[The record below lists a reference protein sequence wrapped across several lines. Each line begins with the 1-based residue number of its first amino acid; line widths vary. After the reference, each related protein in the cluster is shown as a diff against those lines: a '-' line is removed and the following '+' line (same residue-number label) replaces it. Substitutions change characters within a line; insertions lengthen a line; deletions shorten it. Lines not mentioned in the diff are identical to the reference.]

1 MNRVLVVHTELRE
14 LNRLEKLLLDHGDLQ
29 VTLAASIDRA
39 LQELGWSLP
48 NLVLLC
54 LPLKHTPGPDAVAAL
69 RSVASKMPVVVLS
82 SEGGTDETI
91 QVIKAGAFD
100 CILEPVADDD
110 LLDVIAQGLEAGRL
124 MRSPVA
130 ISPRTAAGRGD
141 AIIGRSKPIQE
152 ISKAIGRV
160 APTDAT
166 VLIRGASGTGKE
178 LVARALYQHSAR
190 VDGPFV
196 VVNCV
201 AIPETLLESELFG
214 FERGAFT
221 GAHQRRIGKVEQ
233 ADGGTLFLDEIGDVP
248 LPIQAKLLRLL
259 EDRKIERIGGREPI
273 AVDVRILAATNRDL
287 ETAIAEKRFRGDLYY
302 RLNVVPIV
310 LPSLSE
316 RLGDVPVLCD
326 YFLERFALELG
337 VRNPGLDDDAY
348 PALGAHDWPGNIREL
363 ANLMEQCLIFS
374 RGQRVDRSMVERQL
388 SGPQQSFS
396 DPFEAMDE
404 ALVTGVRRALADDR
418 TDLLDAVTSRVT
430 RLVLD
435 EVLRHTGGNQSRAA
449 RLLGVSRPTLAAKLR
464 RSGLR

>member
-1 MNRVLVVHTELRE
+1 MNRILVIHRE
-14 LNRLEKLLLDHGDLQ
+14 RRGRARLEQLFLDRADHQ
-29 VTLAASIDRA
+29 VTLVESVDRGLDA
-39 LQELGWSLP
+39 LGRSDPSLI
-48 NLVLLC
+48 LLC
-54 LPLKHTPGPDAVAAL
+54 LPLARTTGRDAVAAFH
-69 RSVASKMPVVVLS
+69 SVAPKMPVVVLS
-82 SEGGTDETI
+82 SEGGSDETI
-91 QVIKAGAFD
+91 EVIKAGAFD
-100 CILEPVADDD
+100 CLLEPCPDDD
-110 LLDVIAQGLEAGRL
+110 LLDVIAQGLDWSRL

-130 ISPRTAAGRGD
+130 ITPPRTASPGEAL
-141 AIIGRSKPIQE
+141 IGRSRAMQE

-248 LPIQAKLLRLL
+248 MPIQAKLLRLL
-259 EDRKIERIGGREPI
+259 EDRRIERIGGREPI

-287 ETAIAEKRFRGDLYY
+287 EDAIAAERFRSDLFY
-302 RLNVVPIV
+302 RLNVVPIH
-310 LPSLSE
+310 LPALAD
-316 RLGDVPVLCD
+316 RLGDVPDLCD
-326 YFLERFALELG
+326 YFLERCALELG

-348 PALGAHDWPGNIREL
+348 PTLCAHSWPGNVREL

-374 RGQRVDRSMVERQL
+374 RGQRVDRAMVERQL
-388 SGPQQSFS
+388 GGVQESES
-396 DPFEAMDE
+396 DPLDVMDE
-404 ALVTGVRRALADDR
+404 MLVKAVRRSLAEDP
-418 TDLLDAVTSRVT
+418 TDLLDTVTAHVT
-430 RLVLD
+430 RVILD
-435 EVLRHTGGNQSRAA
+435 EVLRHTDGNQSRAA
-449 RLLGVSRPTLAAKLR
+449 RLLGVSRPTLASKLR
-464 RSGLR
+464 RLGLR